1 MADSASLVV
10 RVSQTGVDA
19 TTQSLNKLTAA
30 SDKADK
36 SAAQLTTTSVTAGRA
51 TGGFGSKA
59 QQAGYQIQDMVV
71 QLQGGTSAFVAIGQ
85 QVPQFL
91 GAFGPIGA
99 ITGTVVALGAAIGGV
114 LYKSMGDATA
124 SSKDLKQATKDL
136 NDIITETDDGV
147 EVLTD
152 RILKLAA
159 ANEVAARAEISLGI
173 VRAKDVINAAS
184 DSIGNATK
192 AVDGWTNTA
201 GSMGRAVNQLD
212 DLERITKRFGISQ
225 MEAFDG
231 NIPAAFQVKIDDLST
246 FMRTLGNEYG
256 LTKQE
261 ALGFIQATDAFNKQR
276 TPENA
281 AALANQ
287 LAQIATTSQ
296 TVTPEFI
303 KFTAEVGENAR
314 KMTDAKEKTDVL
326 AAAQANL
333 VGALQRSSAAMAGN
347 SASLE
352 GWVIGLEN
360 SVLRGADALK
370 AKRDQTVQEIN
381 NNQQLSDEQQ
391 ARALKAAEELYRID
405 LADLNKREAL
415 KDQKH
420 SESMAKQDTR
430 DANKLQREQE
440 ALQRSQD
447 AAAQYLERLRQDN
460 LTELQL
466 VDTQEQEKLAKVAEY
481 RANALISEQEHQAAI
496 NEIHRTAA
504 QERIDINTKEIDD
517 HYAQMADS
525 RKADIAA
532 RKDEE
537 NKRQK
542 TIDDGIDA
550 QRSMTSDLKSV
561 LGEQNEIYKA
571 SAIVTATIDTYK
583 AATGAYAAMSSVPL
597 VGPYLAPI
605 AAGAAITAGLANIAA
620 IAGAR
625 EQGGGM
631 RGGSAY
637 QMAER
642 GKAEVIVPAGNSR
655 ARTAS
660 QMRDIMGQNSSGGIN
675 GITFIN
681 NSPYQMDASNVSMER
696 DDEGMLRVIIDEHVS
711 NALMTQDS
719 PIAKARRSTSGQ
731 PGY

>member
-1 MADSASLVV
+1 MSDTASLIV

-19 TTQSLNKLTAA
+19 TTQSLNRLTSA

-36 SAAQLTTTSVTAGRA
+36 SASQLTTTAATAGKA
-51 TGGFGSKA
+51 TGGFGTKA

-114 LYKSMGDATA
+114 LYKSMGDATVSA
-124 SSKDLKQATKDL
+124 KDLKQATKDL

-152 RILKLAA
+152 RILKLAD

-184 DSIGNATK
+184 DAIGEATK

-212 DLERITKRFGISQ
+212 DLEAITKRFGITQ

-231 NIPAAFQVKIDDLST
+231 TIPAAFQVRIDDLST

-326 AAAQANL
+326 AQAQANL
-333 VGALQRSSAAMAGN
+333 VGVLQQSSAAMAGN
-347 SASLE
+347 NASLE
-352 GWVIGLEN
+352 GWVVGLEN

-391 ARALKAAEELYRID
+391 ARALKAAEDLYKIE

-415 KDQKH
+415 RDQKH
-420 SESMAKQDTR
+420 SESMAKQDKR
-430 DANKLQREQE
+430 DAAKAQREQE
-440 ALQRSQD
+440 ALKRSQD

-466 VDTQEQEKLAKVAEY
+466 IDAQEKEKLAKIEEY
-481 RANALISEQEHQAAI
+481 RAKSLISEQQHQDAI

-504 QERIDINTKEIDD
+504 QERADINTREIDE
-517 HYAQMADS
+517 HYKQMSDS
-525 RKADIAA
+525 RKWEISE
-532 RKDEE
+532 RERQEE
-537 NKRQK
+537 KKQK
-542 TIDDGIDA
+542 IIDDGITA
-550 QRSMTSDLKSV
+550 QRDMTTNLRDV
-561 LGEQNEIYKA
+561 LGKQNDLYKA
-571 SAIVTATIDTYK
+571 SAIVTATINTYQ
-583 AATGAYAAMSSVPL
+583 AATGAFAAMASIPF
-597 VGPYLAPI
+597 VGPVLGAI

-620 IAGAR
+620 IKGAR

-631 RGGSAY
+631 TAGSAY

-642 GKAEVIVPAGNSR
+642 GKAEIIVPAGASR
-655 ARTAS
+655 ARTAE
-660 QMRDIMGQNSSGGIN
+660 QMRSIMNQNGGSQIQ
-675 GITFIN
+675 GVTIVN
-681 NSPYQMDASNVSMER
+681 NTTGRVDNATTEVDN
-696 DDEGMLRVIIDEHVS
+696 EGMLRVIIDEHVS

-719 PIAKARRSTSGQ
+719 PIAKARRQTAGQ

>member
-1 MADSASLVV
+1 MSDTASLVV

-19 TTQSLNKLTAA
+19 TTQSLNKLTSA

-36 SAAQLTTTSVTAGRA
+36 SASQLTTTAATAGKA
-51 TGGFGSKA
+51 TGGFGTKA

-114 LYKSMGDATA
+114 LYKSMGDATVSA
-124 SSKDLKQATKDL
+124 KDLKQATKDL

-159 ANEVAARAEISLGI
+159 ANETAARAEISLGI

-184 DSIGNATK
+184 DAIGEATK

-212 DLERITKRFGISQ
+212 DLEAITKRFGITQ

-231 NIPAAFQVKIDDLST
+231 NIPAAFQAKIEDLSV
-246 FMRTLGNEYG
+246 FMGTLGKEYG

-261 ALGFIQATDAFNKQR
+261 ALGFIQATEAFNKQR

-314 KMTDAKEKTDVL
+314 KMTDAKEKTDAL

-333 VGALQRSSAAMAGN
+333 VGALQKSAAAMAGN

-352 GWVIGLEN
+352 GWVVGLEN

-391 ARALKAAEELYRID
+391 ARALKAAEDLYKIE

-420 SESMAKQDTR
+420 TESMAKQDKR

-440 ALQRSQD
+440 ALKRSQD
-447 AAAQYLERLRQDN
+447 AATQYLERLRQDN

-466 VDTQEQEKLAKVAEY
+466 IDTQEQEKLAKVTEF
-481 RANALISEQEHQAAI
+481 RNQALISEQAYQDSI
-496 NEIHRTAA
+496 NEIHKSAA
-504 QERIDINTKEIDD
+504 QSRTDIRTQEIDE
-517 HYAQMADS
+517 YYSAMADQ

-532 RKDEE
+532 RKEDAAA
-537 NKRQK
+537 RQK

-550 QRSMTSDLKSV
+550 QRNMTANLKSV
-561 LGEQNEIYKA
+561 LGEQSSIYKA
-571 SAIVTATIDTYK
+571 SAIATATIDTYK
-583 AATGAYAAMSSVPL
+583 AATGAYAAMASIPY
-597 VGPYLAPI
+597 VGPFLGAA
-605 AAGAAITAGLANIAA
+605 AAGAAVVAGLANVAA
-620 IAGAR
+620 IKSAR

-631 RGGSAY
+631 TAGSAY

-642 GKAEVIVPAGNSR
+642 GKAEVIVPAGASR
-655 ARTAS
+655 ARTAE
-660 QMRDIMGQNSSGGIN
+660 QMRSIMGQNGGSQIQ
-675 GITFIN
+675 GVTIVN
-681 NSPYQMDASNVSMER
+681 NTTGRVDNATTEVDN
-696 DDEGMLRVIIDEHVS
+696 EGMLRVIIDEHVS

-719 PIAKARRSTSGQ
+719 AIAKARRSTSGQ

>member
-1 MADSASLVV
+1 MSDSASLVV

-19 TTQSLNKLTAA
+19 TTQSLNKLTSA

-36 SAAQLTTTSVTAGRA
+36 SAAQLTTTSAAAGKA

-136 NDIITETDDGV
+136 NDIITEADDGV

-184 DSIGNATK
+184 DAIGEATK
-192 AVDGWTNTA
+192 SVDGWTNTA

-212 DLERITKRFGISQ
+212 DLEAITKRFGITQ

-231 NIPAAFQVKIDDLST
+231 TIPAAFQAKIEDLSV
-246 FMRTLGNEYG
+246 FMGTLGKEYG

-303 KFTAEVGENAR
+303 KFTAEVGESAR

-326 AAAQANL
+326 AQAQANL

-352 GWVIGLEN
+352 GWVVGLEN

-391 ARALKAAEELYRID
+391 ARALKAAEDLYKIE

-420 SESMAKQDTR
+420 GESMAKQDKR
-430 DANKLQREQE
+430 DANKEQREQE
-440 ALQRSQD
+440 ALKRSQD
-447 AAAQYLERLRQDN
+447 AAADYLARLQQDN
-460 LTELQL
+460 MTERQL
-466 VDTQEQEKLAKVAEY
+466 IDAHQAEKQAKIDEY
-481 RANALISEQEHQAAI
+481 RDLNLIS
-496 NEIHRTAA
+496 A
-504 QERIDINTKEIDD
+504 QEYAAALLAIEKKSAQDVIDLRTKEIDD
-517 HYAQMADS
+517 YYGKMADQ
-525 RKADIAA
+525 RKADIAM
-532 RKDEE
+532 RKEDAAA
-537 NKRQK
+537 RQK

-550 QRSMTSDLKSV
+550 QRNMTNDLKSV

-583 AATGAYAAMSSVPL
+583 AATGAYAALAGVP
-597 VGPYLAPI
+597 VIGPYIAPI
-605 AAGAAITAGLANIAA
+605 AAGAAITAGLANVAA

-655 ARTAS
+655 ARTAE
-660 QMRDIMGQNSSGGIN
+660 QMRSIMGQNGGSQIQ
-675 GITFIN
+675 GVTIVN
-681 NSPYQMDASNVSMER
+681 NTTGRVDSATTEVDN
-696 DDEGMLRVIIDEHVS
+696 EGMLRVIIDEHVS
-711 NALMTQDS
+711 AALMMQDS
-719 PIAKARRSTSGQ
+719 PIAKARRQTAGQ